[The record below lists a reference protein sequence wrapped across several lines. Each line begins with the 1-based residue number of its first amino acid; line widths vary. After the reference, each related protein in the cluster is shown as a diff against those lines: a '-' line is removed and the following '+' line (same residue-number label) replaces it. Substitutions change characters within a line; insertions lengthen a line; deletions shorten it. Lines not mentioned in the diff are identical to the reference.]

1 MGTGPLL
8 VVRRMGSMAFSG
20 RMRSPFVAFN
30 LPFVFRPAR
39 PSLSRLDDAA
49 LMQRVAGSDQ
59 AAIGALYDRLAAS
72 MLRMAFRMLRS
83 QREAEDLV
91 HDVFVEACAN
101 AHRYDAGRSSVR
113 SWLMLRLRSRALDRL
128 RSERRHKR
136 LVFDECQFAVANDSA
151 ALRDGHRLQG
161 LIAGLPIELREVIEL
176 AYFAGCSSSEV
187 ARELAIPV
195 GTVKSRMSRALTILR
210 EQLHVHHGAKA

>member
-1 MGTGPLL
+1 
-8 VVRRMGSMAFSG
+8 MAFSG
-20 RMRSPFVAFN
+20 RMRSPFVALTLSFA
-30 LPFVFRPAR
+30 FRPAR

-49 LMQRVAGSDQ
+49 LMQRVAVSDQ
-59 AAIGALYDRLAAS
+59 AAIGALYDRLASS

-101 AHRYDAGRSSVR
+101 AYRYDAGRSSVR

-136 LVFDECQFAVANDSA
+136 LAFDERQFTAATTSA
-151 ALRDGHRLQG
+151 ALGDGHRLQG
-161 LIAGLPIELREVIEL
+161 LIAALSPELRDVIEL

-210 EQLHVHHGAKA
+210 VQLQVDNGAKA